1 MRENPRVECANKVKS
16 PSKPQTFRMWARI
29 SLYIGAIV
37 FLSLGLMS
45 LIAPGNLTP
54 LVEIT
59 MPTAV
64 AIMEIRAVYGG
75 FFFGTGFFL
84 WLFARRDSW
93 LQPGLVALA
102 SIFGGF
108 VLGRVL
114 GIVVDGAPNLFIGG
128 LLAGEIVGLVVALIL
143 LRGLEAPAN
152 RAARPQES

>member
-1 MRENPRVECANKVKS
+1 
-16 PSKPQTFRMWARI
+16 MWARI

-37 FLSLGLMS
+37 FLGLGLMS
-45 LIAPGNLTP
+45 LVAAGNLTP
-54 LVEIT
+54 LVEIV

-64 AIMEIRAVYGG
+64 AVMEIRGVYGG
-75 FFFGTGFFL
+75 FFFGTGLFL

-114 GIVVDGAPNLFIGG
+114 GIMIGGAPNLFIGG
-128 LLAGEIVGLVVALIL
+128 LLAGEIIGLVVVDPITRARSLRQSRCSPARIMKRIGQRVPLTRKWAKTPLIA
-143 LRGLEAPAN
+143 G
-152 RAARPQES
+152 

>member
-1 MRENPRVECANKVKS
+1 
-16 PSKPQTFRMWARI
+16 MWARI

-37 FLSLGLMS
+37 FLGLGLMS
-45 LIAPGNLTP
+45 LIAPRNLTR

-75 FFFGTGFFL
+75 FFFGTGLFL

-108 VLGRVL
+108 VLGRVI
-114 GIVVDGAPNLFIGG
+114 GIVIGGAPNLLIGG
-128 LLAGEIVGLVVALIL
+128 LLAGEIIGLVVALIL
-143 LRGLEAPAN
+143 LRGLEASAN
-152 RAARPQES
+152 RAARAQESLADPR

>member
-1 MRENPRVECANKVKS
+1 
-16 PSKPQTFRMWARI
+16 MWARI

-37 FLSLGLMS
+37 FLGLGLMS

-54 LVEIT
+54 LVGIV

-64 AIMEIRAVYGG
+64 AIMEIRGVYGG
-75 FFFGTGFFL
+75 FFFGTGLFL

-102 SIFGGF
+102 SILGGF

-114 GIVVDGAPNLFIGG
+114 GIVIGGAPNLFIGG
-128 LLAGEIVGLVVALIL
+128 LLAGEISGLVVAVIL
-143 LRGLEAPAN
+143 LRGLEASAD
-152 RAARPQES
+152 RTARPPES

>member
-1 MRENPRVECANKVKS
+1 
-16 PSKPQTFRMWARI
+16 MWARI

-37 FLSLGLMS
+37 FLGLGLMS

-54 LVEIT
+54 LVEIV

-64 AIMEIRAVYGG
+64 AIMEIRGVYGG
-75 FFFGTGFFL
+75 FFFGTGLFL

-114 GIVVDGAPNLFIGG
+114 GIVIGGAPNLFIGG
-128 LLAGEIVGLVVALIL
+128 LLAGEIIGLVVALIL
-143 LRGLEAPAN
+143 LRGLEASAD
-152 RAARPQES
+152 RTARPQES